1 MKTIEERA
9 KEYAKKESSISLSE
23 VYNQCL
29 AEIYEKAYIAG
40 ANEQKAIDKNDKIE
54 GEALLY
60 TATKVAERTKKEM
73 INKACDWLF
82 LNIKYYVNEEG
93 CVDTYKLDRDFK
105 QEMEE

>member
-40 ANEQKAIDKNDKIE
+40 ATEQKEIDTDK
-54 GEALLY
+54 
-60 TATKVAERTKKEM
+60 AERAFNEACGWLNVYPWYIAVKDEFR
-73 INKACDWLF
+73 KA
-82 LNIKYYVNEEG
+82 
-93 CVDTYKLDRDFK
+93 
-105 QEMEE
+105 MEE